1 MGKYDHIDFKP
12 PDYAVAAYKN
22 GLERHE
28 AGETGDGMEAITIRM
43 ARQFA
48 RGEPT
53 TPEWAH
59 KGNRWWGRNARF
71 ADEEPGTPAYA
82 AAQCWGGRN
91 WFAPI
96 VKQMD
101 AADKESG
108 GEEQMGKNRKIETK
122 SCHGF
127 LVKADSEQGILTHY
141 VSVMGIVDRDK
152 PPDII
157 ELGAFTKTLQ
167 ESGPGGA
174 NKIRALWQHQWGE
187 VIGHPLEMAEH
198 PRDALP
204 ADLLNLYPNTTGG
217 LYVVT
222 KLNLDVQRGRE
233 AFALYRDGDMDE
245 WSIGFDAVRHSK
257 DRDILKDQGVTVRRI
272 HEARLWEYSTVTWG
286 ANQATITVSAKT
298 APQPSGTKAI
308 TDEDK
313 RVIVSELGKLNM
325 TDLVATHRRLHQM
338 AAQGNILTGFTQA
351 DMDWFNTAVED
362 ELIKRAED
370 EDRDPPERTPLE
382 WGEKTEDAGME
393 TPEDEDEKHFP
404 GRIGHIANRERRK
417 GKSIPGILE
426 QTLTSGRYIVVVKDA
441 PQEQL
446 GTIATQLDAW
456 WSDPTK
462 TFCTIGYDVQLVPVP
477 DAPKAINLS
486 EIVQGTHEAFSAQY
500 NTPGRYNYWVMTVYD
515 EYVVVSYSDEM
526 GQRYYQVAYTKTEEG
541 EYQFAPR
548 AEWVEGK
555 FEFVPLESESPQDEA
570 PSAEP
575 SVVQT
580 PTPAERLARRLRMSE
595 LDLQLVK
602 RQ

>member
-1 MGKYDHIDFKP
+1 
-12 PDYAVAAYKN
+12 
-22 GLERHE
+22 
-28 AGETGDGMEAITIRM
+28 
-43 ARQFA
+43 
-48 RGEPT
+48 
-53 TPEWAH
+53 
-59 KGNRWWGRNARF
+59 
-71 ADEEPGTPAYA
+71 
-82 AAQCWGGRN
+82 
-91 WFAPI
+91 
-96 VKQMD
+96 
-101 AADKESG
+101 
-108 GEEQMGKNRKIETK
+108 MGKNRKVETK

-157 ELGAFTKTLQ
+157 EMGAFTKTL
-167 ESGPGGA
+167 EEGGPGGA

-204 ADLLNLYPNTTGG
+204 ADLLNLYSDATGG

-286 ANQATITVSAKT
+286 ANQATITVSAK
-298 APQPSGTKAI
+298 AASQPGEAKTI

-313 RVIVSELGKLNM
+313 RVIVSELGELNM

-338 AAQGNILTGFTQA
+338 AAQGNILTGFTRA

-362 ELIKRAED
+362 ELVKRAED

-382 WGEKTEDAGME
+382 WGEKAEDADME

-404 GRIGHIANRERRK
+404 GRIGYIANRERRK
-417 GKSIPGILE
+417 GESVPGVIE
-426 QTLTSGRYIVVVKDA
+426 QTLASGRYIVVAKGA
-441 PQEQL
+441 PLKQL
-446 GTIATQLDAW
+446 GMTATQLDAW

-462 TFCTIGYDVQLVPVP
+462 TFYDIQLVPVP
-477 DAPKAINLS
+477 AAPKALNLS
-486 EIVQGTHEAFSAQY
+486 EIVLDAQDAFSAQY
-500 NTPGRYNYWVMTVYD
+500 NTPGNYRYWVMTVYD
-515 EYVVVSYSDEM
+515 EYVIVSHSDES
-526 GQRYYQVAYTKTEEG
+526 GQNYYRVAYTRTDTG

-548 AEWVEGK
+548 AEWIEGK
-555 FEFVPLESESPQDEA
+555 FEFVPLEGESPQDET

-575 SVVQT
+575 SAMQT
-580 PTPAERLARRLRMSE
+580 LTPAERLARRLRMSE
-595 LDLQLVK
+595 LELHLRK
-602 RQ
+602 RQKDNDPAGLKVR